1 MSAGPDGGAGKVA
14 EILEQARDAFTV
26 KRVFGEPYEKDGSL
40 VVPVVAVRG
49 GFGGGS
55 GSDEG
60 GGTGLGGGFG
70 ISARPVGVY
79 RIRGDAVSWSPAVD
93 TTRVIVLGQ
102 VVGIVALLVLRSIV
116 RLIAARHQTPG

>member
-1 MSAGPDGGAGKVA
+1 MAAGPVGEAGKIG

-40 VVPVVAVRG
+40 VVPVIAVRG
-49 GFGGGS
+49 GFGGGT
-55 GSDEG
+55 GSDKG
-60 GGTGLGGGFG
+60 GGTGVGGGFG

-93 TTRVIVLGQ
+93 KTRVIVLGQ
-102 VVGIVALLVLRSIV
+102 AVGIVALLVLRSIV
-116 RLIAARHQTPG
+116 RLITSRH